1 MELELAA
8 AGGQG
13 WPSVHKYRD
22 SQVHSDHCPQIFWRC
37 FVVELKLN
45 AWQVL
50 RGLPMLPKSDLGA
63 KVLTCC
69 LRGEFW
75 GVDTVSVQGLL
86 KRAHSRHIPAFILR
100 SSEKAISFKK
110 IGGQSAASAASR
122 GWEAGS

>member
-1 MELELAA
+1 M
-8 AGGQG
+8 
-13 WPSVHKYRD
+13 
-22 SQVHSDHCPQIFWRC
+22 
-37 FVVELKLN
+37 ELKLN

-86 KRAHSRHIPAFILR
+86 KRAHEWMPTPSPNLV
-100 SSEKAISFKK
+100 
-110 IGGQSAASAASR
+110 QD
-122 GWEAGS
+122 WLQ

>member
-1 MELELAA
+1 M
-8 AGGQG
+8 
-13 WPSVHKYRD
+13 
-22 SQVHSDHCPQIFWRC
+22 
-37 FVVELKLN
+37 ELKLN
-45 AWQVL
+45 AWQIL

-122 GWEAGS
+122 GWEAEVEGFGWAWD